1 MCICIYIYTRLQ
13 GSLRS
18 PSILPPGIRPERPE
32 TVSQAFQKIMWQ
44 CGWER
49 NNQQKKPCEQMFVLG
64 LPCGPGRL
72 VWVGPGSGAMTF
84 NEILPGV
91 RKAVASCV
99 ALEPSS
105 YLHRF
110 AVMVALS
117 SMVFLCPAA
126 LSRQCKFHTQGM
138 IFALCC
144 GVHFVHLDPRWSLRF
159 RVCFLK
165 SRLCLCLGRV
175 CMARSTSY

>member
-1 MCICIYIYTRLQ
+1 MTGNATI
-13 GSLRS
+13 
-18 PSILPPGIRPERPE
+18 
-32 TVSQAFQKIMWQ
+32 
-44 CGWER
+44 
-49 NNQQKKPCEQMFVLG
+49 KKTQPCEQMFELG

-99 ALEPSS
+99 TLKPSA
-105 YLHRF
+105 YLHHF

-138 IFALCC
+138 IFPLCC

-159 RVCFLK
+159 RVCFLV
-165 SRLCLCLGRV
+165 SRSCLCFGRV
-175 CMARSTSY
+175 CMARSTSYQNIPSPLWKSVRSLCPIHVWGQYA

>member
-1 MCICIYIYTRLQ
+1 M
-13 GSLRS
+13 
-18 PSILPPGIRPERPE
+18 
-32 TVSQAFQKIMWQ
+32 
-44 CGWER
+44 
-49 NNQQKKPCEQMFVLG
+49 
-64 LPCGPGRL
+64 
-72 VWVGPGSGAMTF
+72 WVGQGSGAMTL

-126 LSRQCKFHTQGM
+126 LSRVQVPYTGNDFPT
-138 IFALCC
+138 L
-144 GVHFVHLDPRWSLRF
+144 LWSAF
-159 RVCFLK
+159 CPPGPKVEP
-165 SRLCLCLGRV
+165 
-175 CMARSTSY
+175 